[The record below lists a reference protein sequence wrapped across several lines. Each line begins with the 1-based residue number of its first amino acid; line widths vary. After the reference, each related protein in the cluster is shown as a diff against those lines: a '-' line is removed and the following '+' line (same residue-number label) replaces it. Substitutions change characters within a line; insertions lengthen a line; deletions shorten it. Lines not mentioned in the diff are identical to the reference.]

1 MPTAKFIAIR
11 VFLCYD
17 KAIDFN
23 RKEGEFLSDQT
34 IRTLIVDDEKE
45 AMDATISALSN
56 FSQIEIAA
64 AVNNSADV
72 IAALKEKKIDA
83 AFLDIEMPDNSGFEM
98 AQYINKNF
106 PSVLIVFVTGHAGFA
121 LDCYDF
127 EPVDFLVKPI
137 NILRMERAIGRL
149 EKKLAGK
156 AGAGSAV
163 KQTKIGI
170 HFEGGYQIIS
180 IDSIKYIE
188 KKGRKIFLET
198 AQDETLLSKYSLGQL
213 EAMLTEHGFFRC
225 HQSFII
231 PVANIISVQNNVFG
245 KSYSIELKG
254 VSEKIPLSRNKY
266 TELKELLA
274 NKGILFC

>member
-1 MPTAKFIAIR
+1 MIKTIKTGTGGGKILAGRIIR
-11 VFLCYD
+11 
-17 KAIDFN
+17 A
-23 RKEGEFLSDQT
+23 
-34 IRTLIVDDEKE
+34 LIVDEEKA
-45 AMDATISALSN
+45 AMDATSSALSN

-64 AVNNSADV
+64 AVSDSAGM
-72 IAALKEKKIDA
+72 IAALKEKKIDV
-83 AFLDIEMPDNSGFEM
+83 AFLDIEMPENSGFEM
-98 AQYINKNF
+98 AQYIGKNY
-106 PSVLIVFVTGHAGFA
+106 PSVLILFVTGHADFA

-137 NILRMERAIGRL
+137 NLLRLERAIGRI
-149 EKKLAGK
+149 EKKLTGTT
-156 AGAGSAV
+156 GAESPV

-188 KKGRKIFLET
+188 KRGRKIFLET

-213 EAMLTEHGFFRC
+213 EQMLTEHGFFRC

-231 PVANIISVQNNVFG
+231 PLANIISVQNNVFG
-245 KSYSIELKG
+245 KSYFIELKG

-266 TELKELLA
+266 TELKKLLA